1 VSRKIEDAM
10 SRQVRWID
18 ATASLK
24 EAHELMSRHAIRHL
38 LIQDKATGKL
48 AGILSDR
55 DVKKFVSPFA
65 AASSASDRD
74 KATLN
79 VEVGKVM
86 VKNIITA
93 KAGEKVSSVVDTMM
107 QKKISAV
114 PIVDEDNRAIGIFTT
129 TDAMK
134 LLMTLL

>member
-1 VSRKIEDAM
+1 MSRKIEDAM
-10 SRQVRWID
+10 SRQVRWCD
-18 ATASLK
+18 ATATLK
-24 EAHELMSRHAIRHL
+24 EAHDLMSRYAIRHL
-38 LIQDKATGKL
+38 LIQDKSTGKL

-65 AASSASDRD
+65 VAASASERD

-86 VKNIITA
+86 VKNIVTA
-93 KAGEKVSSVVDTMM
+93 KAGDKVSSVLDMMM
-107 QKKISAV
+107 QKKISAI
-114 PIVDEDNRAIGIFTT
+114 PIVDDDHKAIGIFTP

-134 LLMTLL
+134 LLITLL